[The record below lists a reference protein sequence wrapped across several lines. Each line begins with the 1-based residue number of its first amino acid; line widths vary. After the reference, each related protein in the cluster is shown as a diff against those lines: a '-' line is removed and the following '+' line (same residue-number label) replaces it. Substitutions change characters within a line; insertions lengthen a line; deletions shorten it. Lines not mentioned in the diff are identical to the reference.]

1 MTNEILHPV
10 DVVQPQGNGRNQP
23 FHGDVNRKPKILLQE
38 RTGQSSHRLG
48 VLEIQA
54 EEVQAA
60 VTGASALSLATPPGT
75 ATALGSRST
84 APGPGPARPSRR
96 RALPHPA
103 GEGGLYV
110 LLELGVLAGQVS
122 EVGRLVLVPVASVHG
137 LVEGHGGGEPPR
149 ERGAGSP
156 PSPPT
161 DRPAP
166 GEHRGAL
173 GRTKV
178 RQARGGAS
186 GCQTAQTIAQSGE
199 GGGGGERLLPW
210 ESGD

>member
-1 MTNEILHPV
+1 M
-10 DVVQPQGNGRNQP
+10 
-23 FHGDVNRKPKILLQE
+23 
-38 RTGQSSHRLG
+38 
-48 VLEIQA
+48 
-54 EEVQAA
+54 
-60 VTGASALSLATPPGT
+60 
-75 ATALGSRST
+75 
-84 APGPGPARPSRR
+84 
-96 RALPHPA
+96 
-103 GEGGLYV
+103 

-137 LVEGHGGGEPPR
+137 LVEGHGRGEPPR

-199 GGGGGERLLPW
+199 GGGGAAAAVGVGRLEIYILKYKCFIY
-210 ESGD
+210 GRHRLRVRD